1 MVQMK
6 LRKVLTGSVL
16 SLGLLVSASP
26 AFATSPSA
34 MVKENNIVQDEIS
47 VKELHTKYIYHHNIN
62 DFKNIEKDENGRNWY
77 LKGIEYKDGWYV
89 GKYQANY

>member
-1 MVQMK
+1 MSYK
-6 LRKVLTGSVL
+6 KVLTGVALSV
-16 SLGLLVSASP
+16 GLLVSASP
-26 AFATSPSA
+26 AFATSPST

-47 VKELHTKYIYHHNIN
+47 VKALHTKYIYHHNIS
-62 DFKNIEKDENGRNWY
+62 DFKNIEPDDNGINWY

>member
-1 MVQMK
+1 MNYK
-6 LRKVLTGSVL
+6 KVLTGVALSV
-16 SLGLLVSASP
+16 GLLVSASP
-26 AFATSPSA
+26 AFATSPST

-47 VKELHTKYIYHHNIN
+47 VKALHTKYIYHHNIS
-62 DFKNIEKDENGRNWY
+62 DFKNIEPDDNGINWY

>member
-1 MVQMK
+1 MSYK
-6 LRKVLTGSVL
+6 KVLPGVALSV
-16 SLGLLVSASP
+16 GLLVSASP
-26 AFATSPSA
+26 AFATSPST

-47 VKELHTKYIYHHNIN
+47 VKALHTKYIYHHNIS
-62 DFKNIEKDENGRNWY
+62 DFKNIEPDDNGINWY

>member
-1 MVQMK
+1 MSYK
-6 LRKVLTGSVL
+6 KVLTGVALSV
-16 SLGLLVSASP
+16 GLLVSASP
-26 AFATSPSA
+26 AFATGPST

-47 VKELHTKYIYHHNIN
+47 VKALHTKYIYHHNIS
-62 DFKNIEKDENGRNWY
+62 DFKNIEPDDNGINWY

>member
-1 MVQMK
+1 MSYK
-6 LRKVLTGSVL
+6 KVLTGVALSV
-16 SLGLLVSASP
+16 GLLVSASP
-26 AFATSPSA
+26 AFATSPST

-47 VKELHTKYIYHHNIN
+47 VKALHTKYIYHHSIS
-62 DFKNIEKDENGRNWY
+62 DFKNIEPDDNGINWY